1 MFQLTSFVLTCQISS
16 AMGKSRS
23 VTLLIAYLLSI
34 LPTPSNTPSSILE
47 TVRICR
53 PLAEPNPGFMQQ
65 LELYHRMGCPSDV
78 SAHPIYQR
86 WLFQQEV
93 EMSNACKRAPENI
106 HFSDQAS
113 SDGDAAQGG
122 MEYRCR
128 KCRLSLATSAF
139 LISHDPKAPSVSQPL
154 SKIHTPISSFNS
166 TSLSPQPQ
174 CAHLFLNP
182 LSWMGSELEQGKLE
196 GRLECP
202 NAKCKANVG
211 KYAWQG
217 MRCSCGE
224 WVVPG
229 ISLARGRVDEAKT
242 RFRPLVMEGATRIGG
257 KM

>member
-1 MFQLTSFVLTCQISS
+1 
-16 AMGKSRS
+16 MGKSRS
-23 VTLLIAYLLSI
+23 ATLLIAYLLFTS
-34 LPTPSNTPSSILE
+34 PSPSNTPSSILE

-65 LELYHRMGCPSDV
+65 LELYHRMGCPTDMST
-78 SAHPIYQR
+78 HPLYQR

-106 HFSDQAS
+106 HFSDQAK
-113 SDGDAAQGG
+113 GEADAGKGNMQ
-122 MEYRCR
+122 YRCR
-128 KCRLSLATSAF
+128 KCRFSLATSAF
-139 LISHDPKAPSVSQPL
+139 LISHDPKAPSDSHSH
-154 SKIHTPISSFNS
+154 SKRNTPISSLDHAAPS
-166 TSLSPQPQ
+166 Q

-182 LSWMGSELEQGKLE
+182 LSWMGPELEQGKLE

-202 NAKCKANVG
+202 NAKCKTNIG

-224 WVVPG
+224 WVIPG
-229 ISLARGRVDEAKT
+229 ISLARGRVDEVKSRT
-242 RFRPLVMEGATRIGG
+242 GSSVTGGAAVIGG

>member
-1 MFQLTSFVLTCQISS
+1 MGLQCLLTHPMFS

-23 VTLLIAYLLSI
+23 ATLLIAYLLSI

-47 TVRICR
+47 TIRICR
-53 PLAEPNPGFMQQ
+53 PLAEPNRGFMQQ
-65 LELYHRMGCPSDV
+65 LELYHRMGCPTDV
-78 SAHPIYQR
+78 AAHPVYQR

-93 EMSNACKRAPENI
+93 EMSNACNRAPENI
-106 HFSDQAS
+106 HFSDQAK
-113 SDGDAAQGG
+113 GDADVGNG
-122 MEYRCR
+122 DLEYRCR
-128 KCRLSLATSAF
+128 KCRLSLATSTF
-139 LISHDPKAPSVSQPL
+139 LIAHNPKTPSNSQIPSKSHN
-154 SKIHTPISSFNS
+154 PISSPD
-166 TSLSPQPQ
+166 LALPRPQPQ

-182 LSWMGSELEQGKLE
+182 LSWMGPELEQGKLE

-202 NAKCKANVG
+202 NVKCKANIG

-229 ISLARGRVDEAKT
+229 ISLARGRVDEVKSRNRASVT
-242 RFRPLVMEGATRIGG
+242 GRAAIIGG